1 MPADIISSTTQQF
14 LDIHDITNNFV
25 IMKDGTVSVILTVDA
40 MNFGLLAEEEQD
52 AIMYAYAGL
61 LNSLN
66 YPIQIIIHSQT
77 KDVTVYL
84 QLLKDQEDQAASDTM
99 RRRIRQYREFV
110 GNLIHERNVL
120 DKKFYVTI
128 PATALELGIAGAS
141 SVLPGQNK
149 FDVSQIERSVLL
161 EKAQNLL
168 DPKRDHLISQFARI
182 GLFSRQLATQEI
194 IQLFYVRYNPEAI
207 EGQQIAESRSYTA
220 PLVQASIQES
230 FMNENTAN
238 LPPSPV
244 NTNGVTP
251 PTPDVASAVATPDTV
266 ATPDAASAVGVAD
279 VPTSP
284 VADNQENARPVVG
297 GGAVETS
304 STDQNLTATNDSS
317 PLTNSETPSAAT
329 TIGEAA
335 LENQG
340 GGPVSSA
347 SSMSRSQPTEL
358 TTAPVPD
365 SPATTSPANASATP
379 GISTESL
386 GSTEEAVVTQP
397 SAAQSPATQPPT
409 PQSQEGLVAESEV
422 PASNPLDSPTNPESG
437 GEMSMPSA
445 PDSSNLN
452 PTPLV
457 NEPSASTDV
466 TDASQ
471 SLASKGLPPDAPAVN
486 DSPSGQNLPNEAT
499 NMGGASMIDGQKNPS
514 ADSVSA
520 QSELNEVIGSLGAE
534 PVVENPASVVGKSTP
549 SATPPTEIMPN
560 TPGGY
565 AGDQSSKPGGGL
577 DNAPAGETGIR
588 PQNESSSIPMSD
600 SISSPNNSPT
610 SNSGASSSTEGVM
623 GQPAEP
629 TSTSAEAASP
639 SRETSTL
646 TPTQAPAETNAV
658 QPDKDGLPPLQP
670 LPEI

>member
-251 PTPDVASAVATPDTV
+251 PTPDTASAV

-279 VPTSP
+279 VTTSL
-284 VADNQENARPVVG
+284 VADNQENARSVVG

-317 PLTNSETPSAAT
+317 PLTNSEAPSAAT

-335 LENQG
+335 PENQG
-340 GGPVSSA
+340 EGPVSSA
-347 SSMSRSQPTEL
+347 SSMSQRQPTEL
-358 TTAPVPD
+358 ATAPVSD
-365 SPATTSPANASATP
+365 SPATTSSANASATP
-379 GISTESL
+379 GTSVESL
-386 GSTEEAVVTQP
+386 GTTKERVVAQP
-397 SAAQSPATQPPT
+397 STAQSLTTQPPT

-452 PTPLV
+452 LTPLI
-457 NEPSASTDV
+457 NEPSASTDA

-486 DSPSGQNLPNEAT
+486 DSPSGQNLPDEAT

-514 ADSVSA
+514 ADSISA

-534 PVVENPASVVGKSTP
+534 PVAESPASVVDKSTP
-549 SATPPTEIMPN
+549 STTPPTETMTN
-560 TPGGY
+560 TPGGS

-577 DNAPAGETGIR
+577 DNAPAGGVGIR

-600 SISSPNNSPT
+600 SISSPNSSPT
-610 SNSGASSSTEGVM
+610 SDSGASSSTEGAT
-623 GQPAEP
+623 GQPTEP

-639 SRETSTL
+639 SRETSAQ
-646 TPTQAPAETNAV
+646 TPTQTPAETSAV
-658 QPDKDGLPPLQP
+658 QSDKDGLPPLQP